1 MSGNEYV
8 TLDLQSLGTY
18 DAAGRTDIVSDILV
32 SAVSV
37 EAGFRDLDLQP
48 NPINLDYPGLKITDM
63 LDPRSPTTTV
73 SAATVYRLRGYF
85 IGGATYEFWTGT
97 STTTP
102 NPSGN
107 PLVGV
112 VIDAVIS

>member
-1 MSGNEYV
+1 MP
-8 TLDLQSLGTY
+8 LDSWS
-18 DAAGRTDIVSDILV
+18 DSPDILTLSGFGRFLETNV
-32 SAVSV
+32 AKEQTNVD
-37 EAGFRDLDLQP
+37 AGFPSQLNKFGQFVEVAP
-48 NPINLDYPGLKITDM
+48 STSQS
-63 LDPRSPTTTV
+63 SPVGVTTT
-73 SAATVYRLRGYF
+73 YRLRGYYVA
-85 IGGATYEFWTGT
+85 GTAYEFWTGT